1 MVQKYQSPVRVY
13 KYPFELIMMAYERR
27 FPTCPMIPVFVGSD
41 VIKETEGEDGST
53 QVVERRCKLNVEAP
67 YLLKKIAG
75 VDYVYFIQVNSLD
88 RRNRALKI
96 EAYNESFATRVII
109 HEVCNYFVHPE
120 NPSWTCFDQAASLEI
135 KSFYGFENV
144 VEKLAIKQYSANI
157 AKGKEI
163 IEFFIEELKK
173 EGITEVPQWVET
185 NDAPKEEEEVET
197 EIEKPPSRKT
207 SIDNS
212 IKDND
217 TESVVV
223 EESSEVASS
232 SFISHNS
239 LSRQHSGAGDKGSS
253 GSHSSMRRES
263 FAEEENKFRLDADY
277 IQRFLGELS
286 PMEESQL
293 IQLRNWLAHLQKGNL
308 PSDTM
313 ILRFLRARDFNIE
326 KAREMLSQSL
336 NWRKKYQVDKI
347 LSEYET
353 VEVIKDY
360 FPGGW
365 HYHDKDGKP
374 LFVLRLGMMD
384 VKGLIKSV
392 GEEGLLKMTLQCCEE
407 GLRHIEDATA
417 QSGHP
422 VTTWTLLLDLE
433 GLNMRHLWRPGIRAL
448 LRIIEIVEA
457 NYPETMGRVL
467 IIRAPRVFP
476 VLWTLVRTF
485 IDERTCSKFFFY
497 AGNDYQGPGGLPDYI
512 PDDYLPD
519 FLGGTCTVSFP
530 EGGLVPKS
538 HYMPDEE
545 LEHLALSDESIY
557 KSVSLTKGQVHEVV
571 LLNEDLGSVITW
583 DFDVLR
589 HSICFSVFRTK
600 NPVSTPNGT
609 LQTTPGLTEND
620 HKSVIDKQWKEG
632 HDFFRVETSIVCH
645 DGESVQVSNVF
656 LCNLIDFNSLCV
668 HVINEALYIYP

>member
-1 MVQKYQSPVRVY
+1 
-13 KYPFELIMMAYERR
+13 
-27 FPTCPMIPVFVGSD
+27 
-41 VIKETEGEDGST
+41 
-53 QVVERRCKLNVEAP
+53 
-67 YLLKKIAG
+67 
-75 VDYVYFIQVNSLD
+75 
-88 RRNRALKI
+88 
-96 EAYNESFATRVII
+96 
-109 HEVCNYFVHPE
+109 
-120 NPSWTCFDQAASLEI
+120 
-135 KSFYGFENV
+135 
-144 VEKLAIKQYSANI
+144 
-157 AKGKEI
+157 
-163 IEFFIEELKK
+163 
-173 EGITEVPQWVET
+173 
-185 NDAPKEEEEVET
+185 
-197 EIEKPPSRKT
+197 
-207 SIDNS
+207 
-212 IKDND
+212 
-217 TESVVV
+217 
-223 EESSEVASS
+223 
-232 SFISHNS
+232 
-239 LSRQHSGAGDKGSS
+239 
-253 GSHSSMRRES
+253 
-263 FAEEENKFRLDADY
+263 
-277 IQRFLGELS
+277 
-286 PMEESQL
+286 
-293 IQLRNWLAHLQKGNL
+293 
-308 PSDTM
+308 
-313 ILRFLRARDFNIE
+313 
-326 KAREMLSQSL
+326 
-336 NWRKKYQVDKI
+336 VDKI

-353 VEVIKDY
+353 LEVVKDH

-365 HYHDKDGKP
+365 HYHDKDGRP

-407 GLRHIEDATA
+407 GLRLIEDATA

-422 VTTWTLLLDLE
+422 ITTWTLLLDLE

-512 PDDYLPD
+512 PDKYLPD
-519 FLGGTCTVSFP
+519 FLGGECTVSFP

-538 HYMPDEE
+538 HYMPEE
-545 LEHLALSDESIY
+545 TLEHLALSDESIY

-645 DGESVQVSNVF
+645 DGESVQGSHVTNHTGYYILQWKFHDVAPISHHLMDSITTSKAKVMYYYEVLKSSDYRGSMSSLQSQRSGLSSVSSKA
-656 LCNLIDFNSLCV
+656 NS
-668 HVINEALYIYP
+668 VIESASSNSAASVAVSSCPSR